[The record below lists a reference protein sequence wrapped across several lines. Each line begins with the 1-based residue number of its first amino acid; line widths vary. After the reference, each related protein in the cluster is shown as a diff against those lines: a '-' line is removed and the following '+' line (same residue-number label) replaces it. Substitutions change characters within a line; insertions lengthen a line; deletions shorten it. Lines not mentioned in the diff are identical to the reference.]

1 MRLGTPTPVGAL
13 ARPQRHDDVPRRL
26 LEAGGRDPGGVAG
39 GRRREV
45 DPDLRKRCVG
55 PAGEQGQAVAG
66 QRALGIVAA
75 EEVAAARR
83 RTVGLLERP
92 RELFARDGVEGDDLA
107 RAVDD
112 GDAVRKAID
121 DPAAS
126 SRS

>member
-1 MRLGTPTPVGAL
+1 MTQEASPAAAAGRSTRTSGSGASAPRASRDRQSLG
-13 ARPQRHDDVPRRL
+13 
-26 LEAGGRDPGGVAG
+26 
-39 GRRREV
+39 
-45 DPDLRKRCVG
+45 
-55 PAGEQGQAVAG
+55 
-66 QRALGIVAA
+66 RALGIVAA